1 MAKFAYRMQSILDI
15 KYKLEEQEKI
25 AYSIA
30 SQRLAQ
36 ENEKLKQLMARRI
49 GYEKKAEELA
59 VGIINV
65 LKIRENKRAI
75 DTMKSLIREQIMQV
89 HAAEKNLE
97 LARKRLN
104 AVMVE
109 RKSHEKLREKAFEQ
123 FKLELAAEEAKEIDQ
138 LVSFTYHDRIQQDA

>member
-1 MAKFAYRMQSILDI
+1 MQSILDI

-89 HAAEKNLE
+89 HAAEKN
-97 LARKRLN
+97 RMKSCGKRHLN
-104 AVMVE
+104 
-109 RKSHEKLREKAFEQ
+109 SLRWSLPLRRQ
-123 FKLELAAEEAKEIDQ
+123 RRSTSL
-138 LVSFTYHDRIQQDA
+138 

>member
-1 MAKFAYRMQSILDI
+1 MAKFAYRMQSILNI

-59 VGIINV
+59 IGIIDV
-65 LKIRENKRAI
+65 LMIRENKRAI

-104 AVMVE
+104 AVMIE

-123 FKLELAAEEAKEIDQ
+123 FKVELAAAEAKEIDQ
-138 LVSFTYHDRIQQDA
+138 LVSFTWHDRTE

>member
-1 MAKFAYRMQSILDI
+1 MQSILDI

-25 AYSIA
+25 SYSIA

-59 VGIINV
+59 IGIIDV
-65 LKIRENKRAI
+65 LMIRENKRAI

-104 AVMVE
+104 AVIIE

-123 FKLELAAEEAKEIDQ
+123 FKVELAAAEAKEIDQ
-138 LVSFTYHDRIQQDA
+138 LVSFTWHDRTE

>member
-1 MAKFAYRMQSILDI
+1 
-15 KYKLEEQEKI
+15 
-25 AYSIA
+25 
-30 SQRLAQ
+30 
-36 ENEKLKQLMARRI
+36 MARRI

-104 AVMVE
+104 AVMIE

-123 FKLELAAEEAKEIDQ
+123 FKVELAAAEAKEIDQ
-138 LVSFTYHDRIQQDA
+138 LVSFTWHDRTE

>member
-1 MAKFAYRMQSILDI
+1 MAKFVYRMQSILDI

-104 AVMVE
+104 AVMIE

-123 FKLELAAEEAKEIDQ
+123 FKVELAAAEAKEIDQ
-138 LVSFTYHDRIQQDA
+138 LVSFTWHDRTE

>member
-1 MAKFAYRMQSILDI
+1 MQSILDI

-104 AVMVE
+104 AVMIE